1 MWANVSILHTRLQRQ
16 SCTSSPGQ
24 SPDGLAALHP
34 THTFKVIRYNT
45 HEDKASMKLE
55 DPSVFVVVDVIIII
69 MIDAVVVARAVLVVA
84 S

>member
-1 MWANVSILHTRLQRQ
+1 
-16 SCTSSPGQ
+16 
-24 SPDGLAALHP
+24 
-34 THTFKVIRYNT
+34 
-45 HEDKASMKLE
+45 MKLE